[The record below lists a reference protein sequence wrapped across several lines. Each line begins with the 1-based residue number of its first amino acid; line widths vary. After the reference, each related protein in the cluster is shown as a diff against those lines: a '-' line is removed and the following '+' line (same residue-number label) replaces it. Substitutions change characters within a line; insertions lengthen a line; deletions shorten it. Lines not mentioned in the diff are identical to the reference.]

1 MQRSAVPTEQP
12 DDSVL
17 LLGIHV
23 EPAGIA
29 QAADELDSA
38 SPGTRRLRAGNGRAM
53 APRPGLDALGV
64 GGRLGKR
71 GGRLLFPAVLLG
83 GHQRLGP

>member
-1 MQRSAVPTEQP
+1 MQRSAVPPEQP
-12 DDSVL
+12 DDSVP

-29 QAADELDSA
+29 QAADESDSA
-38 SPGTRRLRAGNGRAM
+38 SPGTRRLRAGKGRAM
-53 APRPGLDALGV
+53 APHPGLDALGV
-64 GGRLGKR
+64 RGGLGKR
-71 GGRLLFPAVLLG
+71 GGRLLFPEVLLG